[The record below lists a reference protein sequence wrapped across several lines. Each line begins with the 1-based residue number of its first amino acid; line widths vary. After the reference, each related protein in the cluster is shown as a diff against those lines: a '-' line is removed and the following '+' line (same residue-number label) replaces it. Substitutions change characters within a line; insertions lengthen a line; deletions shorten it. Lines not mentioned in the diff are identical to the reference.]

1 MVSIA
6 RFFFLSNYL
15 QKSLYFYRLKRNEKV
30 DFFEKKQGKYFLYLQ
45 TIAKMKLQFF
55 LSQMMR

>member
-30 DFFEKKQGKYFLYLQ
+30 DFFEKK
-45 TIAKMKLQFF
+45 T
-55 LSQMMR
+55 R